1 MINTTTTKS
10 TTTTIA
16 NIHMYSLYVNVIG
29 IIVWT
34 ILYFYFLQLHQLP
47 TELQYIHYL
56 SFTMVG
62 LLLENIINSDN
73 RGESS
78 FEIEMKLKDDVETL
92 SSKLIILIA
101 TVLFSTSL
109 LMKYRLPKNVKQ
121 TFMTILTTSMIIL
134 LLISSSI
141 NTPKTALK
149 VRQLRKIE
157 SVFLNI
163 AVGLICVAFLYVVHY
178 L

>member
-1 MINTTTTKS
+1 MLNTKNLET

-16 NIHMYSLYVNVIG
+16 NVHMYSLYVNVIG
-29 IIVWT
+29 IIAWIV
-34 ILYFYFLQLHQLP
+34 LYFYFLKLHQLP
-47 TELQYIHYL
+47 PELQYIHYV
-56 SFTMVG
+56 SFALIG
-62 LLLENIINSDN
+62 LLVANIMNSDN

-109 LMKYRLPKNVKQ
+109 LMKHKLSKSVKQ

-157 SVFLNI
+157 SVFMNI